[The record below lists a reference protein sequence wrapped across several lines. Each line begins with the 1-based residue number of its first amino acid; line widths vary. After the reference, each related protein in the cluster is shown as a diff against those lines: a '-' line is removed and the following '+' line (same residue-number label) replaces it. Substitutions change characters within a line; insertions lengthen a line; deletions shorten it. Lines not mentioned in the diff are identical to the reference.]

1 MCNIIGISHAPTFS
15 RSSTHLLCPTG
26 KGLKFERAKEWGK
39 PVIGMDWLQRMATTG
54 AVPPIFD
61 YLVLY
66 PVGEGAQVKGK
77 QKAQQE
83 SADSHVTAITIGSF
97 WFGLILLDSQ

>member
-83 SADSHVTAITIGSF
+83 SDDSNATTIANGIVCFASVC
-97 WFGLILLDSQ
+97 